1 MKSFEEAKNLISKDD
16 FISYFR
22 RHSNVKTAEHF
33 EVTTT
38 TVVKLCQLYEFKKSK
53 EDIAL
58 TKEAT
63 CLERYGVK
71 NPYQTDFVKDR
82 CKKSDEE
89 KQAIV
94 KKCKETLQAKAAVQ
108 GLTLSE
114 LYSKQ
119 NKQGYKTKVDNY
131 GSQDA
136 FRAHIRESINNTLIN
151 NYGSLEEAREA
162 QKIAREQTCLE
173 KYGSKNVFSSNE
185 IKDKIQAHHLETYGN
200 RCPIANKDILEKA
213 NKTRSDKYGSLEQAR
228 KISSDKAKETKLELY
243 GSETYV
249 NSEKRK
255 LTCLEKYGVECS
267 LQNPEVRSK
276 QAKSAKESALEKR
289 LKEFLVNNRV
299 DFDSHVTFKKDNLV
313 HEFDVA
319 IYKDND
325 LKILVDCDGL
335 YYHGFLS
342 DVNGKTVNSYSDNYR
357 QMLVP
362 EGVKYLVC
370 LEKYEDEAY
379 SEILKLIDIDYNQY
393 LLDVFNWCRE
403 VEFPYPSYSEDIV
416 KDSYNS
422 LVKSDVNK
430 FNVRARFGEKAI
442 LDAHKSVWHANKQG
456 FLSPYD
462 AWQDDELLKKLI
474 KNRVIYKGCNLDR
487 SKVLYGLS
495 AAYIAPRVSIFNPY
509 LAKYLVSKYLN
520 EFNIVFDPCSGYSGR
535 MLGVCSLCKY
545 YIGQDVN
552 NITIDESDSLVD
564 RLNLDARVSCKDSLN
579 DIGIYDCL
587 FTCPPY
593 NLKETWNQSIENKSC
608 DEWIDIFI
616 KNYRCK
622 KYLFVVDK
630 TEKYKDYIVEE
641 IENKSHFSKNVEY
654 VVLINRGDI

>member
-1 MKSFEEAKNLISKDD
+1 MKSFEEAKNLISKND

-22 RHSNVKTAEHF
+22 CHSNVKTAEHF
-33 EVTTT
+33 EITTT
-38 TVVKLCQLYEFKKSK
+38 TVAKLCALYEFKKSK

-58 TKEAT
+58 TKETT

-71 NPYQTDFVKDR
+71 NPYQVDFVKDK

-94 KKCKETLQAKAAVQ
+94 KKCKETLQAKAIAQ
-108 GLTLSE
+108 GLTLNE

-136 FRAHIRESINNTLIN
+136 FKTYIRESIDNTLIN
-151 NYGSLEEAREA
+151 NYGSLEAAREA

-173 KYGSKNVFSSNE
+173 KYGFKNVFSSNE
-185 IKDKIQAHHLETYGN
+185 IKDKIQAHNLETYGN
-200 RCPIANKDILEKA
+200 KCPIANKDILEKA

-228 KISSDKAKETKLELY
+228 KVASDKAKETKLELY
-243 GSETYV
+243 GSKTYV

-276 QAKSAKESALEKR
+276 QVKSAKESALEKR
-289 LKEFLVNNRV
+289 FKEFLVNNKI
-299 DFDSHVTFKKDNLV
+299 DFDSHITFKKDNLI

-319 IYKDND
+319 IYRDND

-342 DVNGKTVNSYSDNYR
+342 DVNGKTVNSYSDDYR
-357 QMLVP
+357 QILVP
-362 EGVKYLVC
+362 EGIKYLIC
-370 LEKYEDEAY
+370 LEKHEDEAY
-379 SEILKLIDIDYNQY
+379 SEILKLIDIDYRQY
-393 LLDVFNWCRE
+393 LLDIFNWCRE

-416 KDSYNS
+416 KNSYNS

-442 LDAHKSVWHANKQG
+442 LDAHRSVWHANKQG

-520 EFNIVFDPCSGYSGR
+520 EFNIIFDPCSGYSGR
-535 MLGVCSLCKY
+535 MLGVCSLGKY

-552 NITIDESDSLVD
+552 NITIDESDNLID
-564 RLNLDARVSCKDSLN
+564 KLNLDARVSCKDSLN
-579 DIGIYDCL
+579 DIGVYDCL

-593 NLKETWNQSIENKSC
+593 NLKETWNQSIEDKSC
-608 DEWIDIFI
+608 DEWIDAFI

-630 TEKYKDYIVEE
+630 TEKYKDCIVEE

-654 VVLINRGDI
+654 VVLLNRGDI